1 VEQVLLDVGTRSLP
15 LRHPTAHDD
24 TGIDAPTVQDKGKN
38 MARHK
43 ADVAD
48 GEFEIYA
55 SYHGTGDGRYV
66 GGLKVVRKADRRIL
80 FPFDGAPEI
89 GPYATADEAR
99 RAAIDYGREIVAAD
113 RAAPEK

>member
-1 VEQVLLDVGTRSLP
+1 
-15 LRHPTAHDD
+15 
-24 TGIDAPTVQDKGKN
+24 

-43 ADVAD
+43 AVESDD
-48 GEFEIYA
+48 DFEIYA

-66 GGLKVVRKADRRIL
+66 GGLKVVRKADRRVL

-89 GPYATADEAR
+89 GPYVTADEAR
-99 RAAIDYGREIVAAD
+99 RAAIDYGREIIAAD